1 MDIRTDGGDGSSVAA
16 LILVHRLMRED
27 NLLCLRARPFVPRT
41 TDSRHGFAI
50 VPNLI
55 RSFVPTGIDQIWHA
69 DITYGAPGDRQGVDG
84 ESPLQ

>member
-1 MDIRTDGGDGSSVAA
+1 M
-16 LILVHRLMRED
+16 LVHRLMRED

-55 RSFVPTGIDQIWHA
+55 RSLVPTGIDQIWHA
-69 DITYGAPGDRQGVDG
+69 DITYVVSAVCRP
-84 ESPLQ
+84 PCA